1 MTETV
6 AGHIFEGVGSDQ
18 CCAATVVRNGE
29 NVVCGRFW
37 TEIEHCGLDDLGKP
51 DLAHVGALNQ
61 TELDQIIA
69 KREAGGPAALAH
81 SGRDPPAGSHSPPL
95 IVAKIEGWWLIPN
108 TRLRP
113 GLPAHLPSRRL
124 NGREATSG
132 TTAPYS
138 VQTEVA

>member
-1 MTETV
+1 MSLLSEAFLWGGGMTDTV

-18 CCAATVVRNGE
+18 CCTATVVRNGE

-69 KREAGGPAALAH
+69 KREAEAQQRWRIADATNSVSARWQLLASADSRHNSLGG
-81 SGRDPPAGSHSPPL
+81 GVG
-95 IVAKIEGWWLIPN
+95 
-108 TRLRP
+108 
-113 GLPAHLPSRRL
+113 
-124 NGREATSG
+124 
-132 TTAPYS
+132 
-138 VQTEVA
+138 